1 MPQTPTFDA
10 LTAEKNRRKKRALEL
25 SFYEFVKE
33 AWPLVEPGSPFLD
46 GLHIRT
52 ICDHI
57 QAVADGKIQRLLI
70 NVPPRHSK
78 STLVSVML
86 TPWIWATQPH
96 KRFLYGSYS
105 ANLAQRDSV
114 RARRIVESDWYRERW
129 PHVILNDDTNTK
141 AEFENSNTGVRA
153 CVSTGSATTGKGG
166 DFLVIDDP
174 LNATDADSDTER
186 EKCITWFTEAFST
199 RANSSKAAFIVVM
212 QRLHERD
219 LSGWI
224 LQHGG
229 WDHVCLPFEKEE
241 MEVPPTSIGWVDP
254 RANGEVLWPERYDST
269 LEIDILKTTLGE
281 YGVAGQLQQRPAPRG
296 GGQFKIEWLRFW
308 YDEELGVPEQVALK
322 TNKGLPFIIQ
332 QKPLPKIDV
341 TTKLSSWDLAFK
353 ETSGSDF
360 VVGQMWARA
369 CFSVEVFLLKQYR
382 ARAGFGRTQD
392 AIMAHLTNEDCTH
405 VLVEEKANGAAIID
419 TLRTEVPGL
428 VAVDPRGGKVA
439 RASAVEPM
447 FEAGQVWLPH
457 PAQQPW
463 VTDFIKELITF
474 PKSVNDDQ
482 VDAMT
487 QALVRMQKFR
497 QYDLDVSG
505 LVDANK
511 KASYEP

>member
-1 MPQTPTFDA
+1 
-10 LTAEKNRRKKRALEL
+10 
-25 SFYEFVKE
+25 
-33 AWPLVEPGSPFLD
+33 
-46 GLHIRT
+46 
-52 ICDHI
+52 
-57 QAVADGKIQRLLI
+57 
-70 NVPPRHSK
+70 
-78 STLVSVML
+78 
-86 TPWIWATQPH
+86 
-96 KRFLYGSYS
+96 
-105 ANLAQRDSV
+105 
-114 RARRIVESDWYRERW
+114 
-129 PHVILNDDTNTK
+129 
-141 AEFENSNTGVRA
+141 
-153 CVSTGSATTGKGG
+153 
-166 DFLVIDDP
+166 
-174 LNATDADSDTER
+174 
-186 EKCITWFTEAFST
+186 
-199 RANSSKAAFIVVM
+199 
-212 QRLHERD
+212 
-219 LSGWI
+219 
-224 LQHGG
+224 
-229 WDHVCLPFEKEE
+229 
-241 MEVPPTSIGWVDP
+241 
-254 RANGEVLWPERYDST
+254 
-269 LEIDILKTTLGE
+269 
-281 YGVAGQLQQRPAPRG
+281 
-296 GGQFKIEWLRFW
+296 
-308 YDEELGVPEQVALK
+308 
-322 TNKGLPFIIQ
+322 
-332 QKPLPKIDV
+332 
-341 TTKLSSWDLAFK
+341 
-353 ETSGSDF
+353 
-360 VVGQMWARA
+360 MWARA